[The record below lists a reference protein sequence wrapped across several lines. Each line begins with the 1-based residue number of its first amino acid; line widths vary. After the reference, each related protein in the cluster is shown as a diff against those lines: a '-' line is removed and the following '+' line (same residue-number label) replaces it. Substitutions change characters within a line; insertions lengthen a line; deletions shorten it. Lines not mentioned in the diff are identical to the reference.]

1 MDFKVGDE
9 IVYSKGT
16 EYPSGHPGFIGVI
29 THIGRAGMFIT
40 YYCVDDIPRANP
52 VFDKFYN
59 QDSYSHLHHF
69 RSVTYDDTQVI

>member
-9 IVYSKGT
+9 IVYGKGM
-16 EYPSGHPGFIGVI
+16 EYPSEPPEFIGVI
-29 THIGRAGMFIT
+29 TYIGRVGMFIT
-40 YYCVDDIPRANP
+40 YSYVDDIPRANP

-59 QDSYSHLHHF
+59 QGSYRHLHHF